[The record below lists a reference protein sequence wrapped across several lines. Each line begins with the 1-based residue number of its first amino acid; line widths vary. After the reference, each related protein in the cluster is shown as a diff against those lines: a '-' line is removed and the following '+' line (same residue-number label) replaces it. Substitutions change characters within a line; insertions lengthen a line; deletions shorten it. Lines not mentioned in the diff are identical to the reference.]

1 MAKKRSRAKFNNP
14 HKIPNDVAT
23 EIRQL
28 NNEKL
33 IARITL
39 EYRNWVASQE
49 AKKKDPELVKAADM
63 IKEAKEEIKNQP
75 EYQEMVEEHKSKLEA
90 YMTEELARYTEEH
103 KNLLQPFNEDIA
115 RFRGMFKVAIEEL
128 DNRKDKGIIS

>member
-1 MAKKRSRAKFNNP
+1 
-14 HKIPNDVAT
+14 
-23 EIRQL
+23 
-28 NNEKL
+28 
-33 IARITL
+33 
-39 EYRNWVASQE
+39 
-49 AKKKDPELVKAADM
+49 
-63 IKEAKEEIKNQP
+63 
-75 EYQEMVEEHKSKLEA
+75 MVEEHKSKLEA